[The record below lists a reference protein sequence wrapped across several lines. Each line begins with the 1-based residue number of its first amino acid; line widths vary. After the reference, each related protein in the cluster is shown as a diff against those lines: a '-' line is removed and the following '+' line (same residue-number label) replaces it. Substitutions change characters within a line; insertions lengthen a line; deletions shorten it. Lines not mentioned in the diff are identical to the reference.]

1 MANEVNFFAQ
11 DPGRY
16 KRFKQEF
23 TAQGIIDDVVDVL
36 LERHADAL
44 KLRDGEEN
52 DLSRL
57 VGGFCFAKAHKT
69 FHATQRLCALGFGED
84 AALLLRSNINLLIKY
99 LLYTNTFASYE
110 KLQEG

>member
-69 FHATQRLCALGFGED
+69 FHATQRLCALGFGEE
-84 AALLLRSNINLLIKY
+84 AAFIGRYLRNLRV
-99 LLYTNTFASYE
+99 ASIM
-110 KLQEG
+110 